1 MISRPI
7 KRSNF
12 YFLILIFAIASQ
24 GFAQR
29 KNRKI
34 EQKKLS
40 DSTITH
46 RIPSGDYQLFF
57 KNINKLDEYVNESLK
72 ADIKRAESKED
83 FKKALMLLEEYVSN
97 FGIKNFYK
105 DTYMLW
111 RLGQLYERFGNMSKA
126 KALYKLVLKH
136 HRGDLKKV
144 LLYYDSLTLME
155 KDYWVP
161 LDYYYQ
167 LVDYRKDIDTL
178 HPPHSVLLNMGPEV
192 NSKDADYGPSITA
205 DKKMLLF
212 TSRRNKIGIE
222 KKSNEDL
229 FYTESDEIGYFSPAK
244 PFGTIN
250 TEFNE
255 GSPCLN
261 KAGNKLY
268 FVRCNAPDSYGNCDI
283 YVSEKVKN
291 LISGEE
297 EWGNVK
303 NLGSRVNSRAW
314 DSQPSLSH
322 TEDTLYFASDRL
334 GGFGMSDIWFTHKQ
348 KDGEWAIPENL
359 GPIINTR
366 GSEVSPYYHPKFDV
380 LYYSSN
386 GHPLSFG
393 DFDIFK
399 VRRKDG
405 KWEEPRNIGPL
416 VNGKGS
422 EYYFT
427 IDAQSKD
434 LYYARSEHDEIQN
447 LDLYSFPLPMEAQ
460 PTSYTKLVGSLKDS
474 VTDQALKGIVSI
486 IDLDHGIEVAPK
498 FLRPD
503 GSFEFDLINNN
514 RYMIIIQGDDFFSV
528 EEELDIKND
537 TLIRFVTKIIDIK
550 KPLVLDRIEFENGK
564 ADILPGMKKSLD
576 LVMKFLID
584 NPTFKLTISGHTDS
598 DGNHADNMALSQ
610 RRADAI
616 KSYLIDKGKIEPKRI
631 EAVGFGDTKPLRVE
645 ITPEDKRINRRVE
658 FEVKK
663 PDD

>member
-1 MISRPI
+1 MYKYCQFFI
-7 KRSNF
+7 
-12 YFLILIFAIASQ
+12 FLILLFASTIALGQ
-24 GFAQR
+24 NKAKR
-29 KNRKI
+29 L
-34 EQKKLS
+34 EMQKKK
-40 DSTITH
+40 DSTIYH
-46 RIPSGDYQLFF
+46 RVPSGDYQLFF
-57 KNINKLDEYVNESLK
+57 KNINIVDEYINESIK
-72 ADIKRAESKED
+72 VNIKRAEQKED
-83 FKKALMLLEEYVSN
+83 FKKALFLMEEYVSN
-97 FGIKNFYK
+97 FGIKNFFK
-105 DTYMLW
+105 DTYYIW
-111 RLGQLYERFGNMSKA
+111 HLGQLYERYGNMSKA

-144 LLYYDSLTLME
+144 QLYYDSLTYLE

-167 LVDYRKDIDTL
+167 LVDFRKDIDTL

-192 NSKDADYGPSITA
+192 NSKDADYGPSMTME
-205 DKKMLLF
+205 KKVLLF

-229 FYTESDEIGYFSPAK
+229 FYSVSDDAGYFNPAK
-244 PFGTIN
+244 AFANIN

-261 KAGNKLY
+261 RKGDRLY
-268 FVRCNAPDSYGNCDI
+268 FVRCNAPDGNGNCDI
-283 YVSEKVKN
+283 YSADKSTN
-291 LISGEE
+291 TNTGED
-297 EWGNVK
+297 EWINVK
-303 NLGSRVNSRAW
+303 NLGNKINGRAW

-322 TEDTLYFASDRL
+322 TEDTLFFASDRL
-334 GGFGMSDIWFTHKQ
+334 GGFGMSDIWFTYKQ
-348 KDGEWAIPENL
+348 KDGEWAIPQNL

-399 VRRKDG
+399 VRRMQG

-427 IDAQSKD
+427 IDANSKD
-434 LYYARSEHDEIQN
+434 LYYARSEHDDIQN

-460 PTSYTKLVGSLKDS
+460 PTSYTKLAGKLIDS
-474 VTDQALKGIVSI
+474 TTNQPLKGLVSI
-486 IDLDHGIEVAPK
+486 IDLDNGIEVAPK
-498 FLRPD
+498 FLRQD

-514 RYMIIIQGDDFFSV
+514 RYLIIIQGDDFFSL
-528 EEELDIKND
+528 EEELNIKND
-537 TLIRFVTKIIDIK
+537 TLIRFMTKIIDIK

-564 ADILPGMKKSLD
+564 AEILDGMKNSLD
-576 LVMKFLID
+576 LILKFLLD
-584 NPTFKLTISGHTDS
+584 NPSFKLTISGHTDS
-598 DGNHADNMALSQ
+598 DGNHADNMLLSQ
-610 RRADAI
+610 KRAEAI
-616 KSYLIDKGKIEPKRI
+616 RDYFILKGKIDLKRI
-631 EAVGFGDTKPLRVE
+631 QAMGYGDTKPLRVE

-658 FEVKK
+658 FEVKR
-663 PDD
+663 PSD